1 MRSNVWKYGRAAAR
15 PSVALTVTG
24 LFAAACSGSSTPT
37 AAPAPAPAA
46 PRVVK
51 STLDPAVIA
60 ANKTMAAGVP
70 IGDSAAPV
78 ESRFDLGAVPAP
90 GVPFVVQVA
99 ILPAAP
105 APLLRLDVTAAEG
118 LSILS
123 PDSQLTREKVTAGS
137 VVPLEIRAESTDA
150 GSRVL
155 YVKAT
160 LELPDGPQA
169 RTFAFPILVAPAA
182 PQAPAAAAKAP
193 GTAKSP
199 R

>member
-1 MRSNVWKYGRAAAR
+1 MRSNVWKYARIAACS
-15 PSVALTVTG
+15 SVALTVTG
-24 LFAAACSGSSTPT
+24 LLTAACSGSSSTPPAT
-37 AAPAPAPAA
+37 PAPGA
-46 PRVVK
+46 PRVLK
-51 STLDPAVIA
+51 STFDPAVVA

-78 ESRFDLGAVPAP
+78 ETRFDLGAVPAP

-99 ILPAAP
+99 ILPGAP

-123 PDSQLTREKVTAGS
+123 PDGQLTREKVTAGS

-155 YVKAT
+155 YIKAT

-169 RTFAFPILVAPAA
+169 RTFAFPILVAPG
-182 PQAPAAAAKAP
+182 APAPARAPAAKAP
-193 GTAKSP
+193 GPAKSS